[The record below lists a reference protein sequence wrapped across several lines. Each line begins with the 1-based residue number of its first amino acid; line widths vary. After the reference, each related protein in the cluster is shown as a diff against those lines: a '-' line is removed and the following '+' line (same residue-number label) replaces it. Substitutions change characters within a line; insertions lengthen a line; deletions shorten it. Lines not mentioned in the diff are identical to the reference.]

1 MLIYLFL
8 LVCSAVA
15 YESGIIGGQEAKPH
29 SRPYMVSLQNT
40 AKEHVCGGMLIQKQ
54 FVLTSA
60 HCLSHYPLTVVLGA
74 HNLTNKKEG
83 NQRIIVDVYH
93 RHPKHQNIVDKN
105 YDMMILKLQTEA
117 KLTNHVKTI
126 KLSKRSGE
134 VPAHKPCSVA
144 GWGMTKAGSIASNV
158 LMEVQVKVE
167 KISTCKGLWQWYFD
181 EHQMICTRAD
191 KQKGF
196 CQGDSGGPLTCDNKA
211 HGVVAYNVQ
220 DDCANPTYPNVYMN
234 ITYFTPW
241 IEKVLKD

>member
-1 MLIYLFL
+1 MLICLFL

-40 AKEHVCGGMLIQKQ
+40 VKEHVCGGMLIEKR

-74 HNLTNKKEG
+74 HNLTNNKEE
-83 NQRIIVDVYH
+83 NQRIEVDVYH
-93 RHPKHQNIVDKN
+93 RHPKHLNIVDKN
-105 YDMMILKLQTEA
+105 YDMMILKLQTAA
-117 KLTNHVKTI
+117 KFKKRVKTI
-126 KLSKRSGE
+126 KLFKRSGD
-134 VPAHKPCSVA
+134 VPANTPCSVA
-144 GWGMTKAGSIASNV
+144 GWGMRKAGSIASSV
-158 LMEVQVKVE
+158 LMEVQVEVE
-167 KISTCKGLWQWYFD
+167 KIHTCKRLWQQYFD

-196 CQGDSGGPLTCDNKA
+196 CQGDSGGPLICDNKA

-220 DDCANPTYPNVYMN
+220 DCANPKYPNVYMD

-241 IEKVLKD
+241 IEKVLKN